1 MIKRAKVKILLGNFI
16 DTFLEID
23 GVNYPAR
30 EIVLTQRI
38 EENGP
43 VTRLKLTRCFNSEGV
58 FTPDLFGRPIVEEFI
73 ASPLIIATDKREF
86 DTTTTLHEQLENKL
100 LEGLSDELKEQ
111 FRATTGAPF
120 EERIDKVNY
129 DRIRSKAA
137 EFD

>member
-30 EIVLTQRI
+30 EIVLTQRF

-58 FTPDLFGRPIVEEFI
+58 FTPDLFDRPIVEEFI
-73 ASPLIIATDKREF
+73 AI
-86 DTTTTLHEQLENKL
+86 
-100 LEGLSDELKEQ
+100 LS
-111 FRATTGAPF
+111 
-120 EERIDKVNY
+120 
-129 DRIRSKAA
+129 
-137 EFD
+137 

>member
-86 DTTTTLHEQLENKL
+86 DTTTTLHEQRHRPTNELA
-100 LEGLSDELKEQ
+100 GLPLRKKSRGVWQGDSS
-111 FRATTGAPF
+111 P
-120 EERIDKVNY
+120 
-129 DRIRSKAA
+129 
-137 EFD
+137 